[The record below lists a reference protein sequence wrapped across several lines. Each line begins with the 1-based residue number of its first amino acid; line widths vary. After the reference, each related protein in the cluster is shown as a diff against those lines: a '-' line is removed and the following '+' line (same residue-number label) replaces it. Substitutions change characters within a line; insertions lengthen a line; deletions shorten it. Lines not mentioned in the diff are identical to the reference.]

1 MSEPTSDD
9 HAPASRT
16 VEPPGWLERP
26 ANVDRICYAL
36 YAVCGVLL
44 FVDLGYHRE
53 THFAFESWLP
63 TGFSGVY
70 GLVSC
75 VGLVL
80 AAKQLRRILMR
91 SEDYY
96 D

>member
-1 MSEPTSDD
+1 MPPHPTQD
-9 HAPASRT
+9 
-16 VEPPGWLERP
+16 PPRWLDRKE
-26 ANVDRICYAL
+26 NVDRICYAL
-36 YAVCGVLL
+36 YGICAVL
-44 FVDLGYHRE
+44 FVADLFYERKA
-53 THFAFESWLP
+53 HFDFENWLP

-80 AAKQLRRILMR
+80 AAKGLRRLIMR
-91 SEDYY
+91 GEDYY